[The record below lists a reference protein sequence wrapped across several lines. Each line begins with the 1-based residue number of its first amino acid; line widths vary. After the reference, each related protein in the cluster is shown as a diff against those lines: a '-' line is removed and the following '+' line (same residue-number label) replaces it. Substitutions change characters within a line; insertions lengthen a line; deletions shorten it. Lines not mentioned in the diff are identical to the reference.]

1 MQPFNL
7 PISSKRSPAVGKSDK
22 HSSLD
27 RWVRGLPGE
36 IPPCMLMAPGAC
48 KIRREYNVLQIP
60 IQIIP
65 LGVPKRGI
73 PALYGKFIKI

>member
-1 MQPFNL
+1 MAQPVKNSDL
-7 PISSKRSPAVGKSDK
+7 DQRASVQGSPD
-22 HSSLD
+22 
-27 RWVRGLPGE
+27 E
-36 IPPCMLMAPGAC
+36 TPPCMLMAPGAC